1 MTCLYT
7 QLFVRVEQ
15 VHTTATTW
23 LRWTEPLP
31 DRDFL
36 RAFSVMDRVIQ
47 QNEPRFIAV
56 WVGSVVALGA
66 AVLLGIGALGGADRL
81 LLIGAAGVYLLGV
94 QLPTVAINVPLNNR
108 LQALDLDG
116 LDTAVLRTERE
127 AFEGRWN
134 RWNAI
139 RTVFAC
145 VSVVALLALT
155 VSA

>member
-1 MTCLYT
+1 L
-7 QLFVRVEQ
+7 
-15 VHTTATTW
+15 
-23 LRWTEPLP
+23 
-31 DRDFL
+31 
-36 RAFSVMDRVIQ
+36 
-47 QNEPRFIAV
+47 
-56 WVGSVVALGA
+56 VALGA

-108 LQALDLDG
+108 LQALDLDD

-139 RTVFAC
+139 RTVVAC